1 MGMSNRASVVA
12 DAVKGSTGRHPLSQR
27 LMAVPPMLWA
37 TMRGRWIGAPKGR
50 IFGGLAGIVYV
61 LIPID
66 LMPEVPLG
74 PFGLGDDLA
83 IAAVSVAALL
93 SAAEAYLD
101 MRDGPALVTGDVVDG
116 TVLYGSQA
124 PGKAE

>member
-1 MGMSNRASVVA
+1 MGGMV
-12 DAVKGSTGRHPLSQR
+12 
-27 LMAVPPMLWA
+27 
-37 TMRGRWIGAPKGR
+37 
-50 IFGGLAGIVYV
+50 GIIYV

-66 LMPEVPLG
+66 LMPEVLLG

-101 MRDGPALVTGDVVDG
+101 MRDGPVIGQGDVVEG
-116 TVLYGSQA
+116 TVLSA
-124 PGKAE
+124 D